1 MAENRGGANGGP
13 QYNPANVSGTGGA
26 GQSGKY
32 KGFAYGQNKQINNQI
47 SQGDAAVSS
56 VSSGQATQ
64 RNLPPMESTP
74 VTPVTAST
82 ANPNESVMAGL
93 TPYGQPNNPNEL
105 ALPVQTK
112 ASDPEEA
119 MIRDYFPTI
128 EFWANQPGVSD
139 TTKEYAAYLR
149 TIL

>member
-1 MAENRGGANGGP
+1 MAENRGGMRPTAP
-13 QYNPANVSGTGGA
+13 QNNPANVSGTGGA

-32 KGFAYGQNKQINNQI
+32 KGFAYGQNKQINSQI
-47 SQGDAAVSS
+47 SEGDAAVQS
-56 VSSGQATQ
+56 VSSSQPTQ
-64 RNLPPMESTP
+64 RNFPQTEP
-74 VTPVTAST
+74 TAITAGT

-93 TPYGQPNNPNEL
+93 TPFGQPNNPNEL
-105 ALPVQTK
+105 GLPVEAR

-128 EFWANQPGVSD
+128 EFWANQPGVSN

>member
-26 GQSGKY
+26 GQSGRY

-47 SQGDAAVSS
+47 SQGDAAVQS
-56 VSSGQATQ
+56 VSSGQPTQ
-64 RNLPPMESTP
+64 RNLPQIEPTP
-74 VTPVTAST
+74 LTAGT

-93 TPYGQPNNPNEL
+93 TPFGQPNNPNEL
-105 ALPVQTK
+105 GLPVQAK

-128 EFWANQPGVSD
+128 EFWANQPGVSN

>member
-1 MAENRGGANGGP
+1 MAENRGGMRPTAP
-13 QYNPANVSGTGGA
+13 QNNPANVSGTGGA

-32 KGFAYGQNKQINNQI
+32 KSFAYGQNKQINSQI
-47 SQGDAAVSS
+47 SEGDAAVQS
-56 VSSGQATQ
+56 VSSTGPTQ
-64 RNLPPMESTP
+64 RNLPQIEPTP
-74 VTPVTAST
+74 ITAGT

-93 TPYGQPNNPNEL
+93 TPFGQPNNPNEL
-105 ALPVQTK
+105 GLPVQAK

>member
-1 MAENRGGANGGP
+1 MAENRGGMRPTAP
-13 QYNPANVSGTGGA
+13 QNNPANVSGTGGA
-26 GQSGKY
+26 GQSGQY
-32 KGFAYGQNKQINNQI
+32 KGFAYGQNKQINAQI
-47 SQGDAAVSS
+47 SEGDAAAKAAA
-56 VSSGQATQ
+56 SGGPTS
-64 RNLPPMESTP
+64 RNLPPMELTP
-74 VTPVTAST
+74 ITAGT
-82 ANPNESVMAGL
+82 ANPNENVMTGL
-93 TPYGQPNNPNEL
+93 TPFGQPNNPNEL
-105 ALPVQTK
+105 GLPVQTK

>member
-1 MAENRGGANGGP
+1 MAETRGGANGGP

-26 GQSGKY
+26 GQSGRY
-32 KGFAYGQNKQINNQI
+32 KGFAYGQNKQINSQI
-47 SQGDAAVSS
+47 SEGDAAVQS
-56 VSSGQATQ
+56 VSSGQPTQ
-64 RNLPPMESTP
+64 RNLPQTEPTP
-74 VTPVTAST
+74 ITAGT

-93 TPYGQPNNPNEL
+93 TPFGQPNNPNEL
-105 ALPVQTK
+105 GLPVQAK

-128 EFWANQPGVSD
+128 EFWANQPGVSN

>member
-1 MAENRGGANGGP
+1 MAENRGGMRPTAP
-13 QYNPANVSGTGGA
+13 QNNPANVSGTGGA
-26 GQSGKY
+26 GQSGQY
-32 KGFAYGQNKQINNQI
+32 SGFAYGQNKQINAQI
-47 SQGDAAVSS
+47 SEGDAAAKAAAAT
-56 VSSGQATQ
+56 SGRPTP
-64 RNLPPMESTP
+64 RNMPPAEALPI
-74 VTPVTAST
+74 TAPT
-82 ANPNESVMAGL
+82 TNPGESVLAGL

-105 ALPVQTK
+105 GLPVEVK